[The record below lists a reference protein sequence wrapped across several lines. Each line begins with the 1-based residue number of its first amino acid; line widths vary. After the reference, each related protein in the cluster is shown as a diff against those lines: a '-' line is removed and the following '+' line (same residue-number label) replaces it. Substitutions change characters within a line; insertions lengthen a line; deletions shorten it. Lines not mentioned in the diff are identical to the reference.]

1 MLFQVISTAD
11 AANQLFQDDN
21 ATWTYAGACA
31 MAEYLDELHED
42 CGGDWSF
49 NVIEVRCQYTEY
61 TVEELIRQYGRI
73 QWRDLPSDPAWAENC
88 EEFVEEFIEALNDH
102 TMVIE
107 VPENGNYIVSD
118 F

>member
-21 ATWTYAGACA
+21 AFWTYAGACA

-49 NVIEVRCQYTEY
+49 SVIDVRCEFTEY
-61 TVEELIRQYGRI
+61 TVEELIRQYGHI
-73 QWRDLPSDPAWAENC
+73 QSRDLPSDPAWAAYC
-88 EEFVEEFIEALNDH
+88 EDFVNEFIDALWDH
-102 TMVIE
+102 TTVIE
-107 VPENGNYIVSD
+107 VPENGNYIIQD